1 MDWEGVMLDSR
12 GSKACNTFV
21 KQSYPAIGTNFAF
34 SLFSYTQDADV
45 LLILLETNC
54 FFKLVVIL
62 LWSIYVWSDT
72 EKTVSFKEHTFH
84 Y

>member
-1 MDWEGVMLDSR
+1 MLDSR

-62 LWSIYVWSDT
+62 L
-72 EKTVSFKEHTFH
+72 
-84 Y
+84 

>member
-54 FFKLVVIL
+54 FFL
-62 LWSIYVWSDT
+62 S
-72 EKTVSFKEHTFH
+72 
-84 Y
+84 